1 MNSRRLF
8 WKMFISF
15 WIAQTAFFVYLG
27 FRTHQLTKSS
37 GPLWLIS
44 AQRTLPLVADSA
56 VARFEAGGE
65 PELKQELARRSD
77 TERIKMWLVDATG
90 KDLNGS
96 TLPARVLDAARQATP
111 FGHPAVHVG
120 DNSTLVSVRVHG
132 QHGDYT
138 LVARYDT
145 VPLLRGEG
153 LFRLFAIST
162 ILASITCFLLAHY
175 LSKPI
180 WQLRLA
186 TQRLAS
192 GDLDARA
199 GEKLGTRSDEIADLV
214 RDFDSM
220 ADRIRDLLENQKR
233 LLSDISHE
241 LRSPLARLRVA
252 LALARRRE
260 DESQRLSHERI
271 ETEVE
276 RLDGMIG
283 RILMLSRLE
292 SGEVELRTAEV
303 DLNGLVEDII
313 EDARFEG
320 ERTGHSIEFTADKHF
335 QVKANEELLRS
346 AIENVV
352 RNGLYYTSGK
362 EPMHVSLSSSENGA
376 VLQVRDN
383 GPGVP
388 PETLAHLF
396 RAFYR
401 VDNSRVSRTGGTGL
415 GLAIAE
421 RAIKAHGGTITAR
434 NATPHGLIVEIK
446 IPASVVPSM
455 ALF

>member
-15 WIAQTAFFVYLG
+15 WIAQTAFFAYLG

-37 GPLWLIS
+37 GPLWLIA

-56 VARFEAGGE
+56 VARFENGSV
-65 PELKQELARRSD
+65 PELKQELAKRSD
-77 TERIKMWLVDATG
+77 NSRIKMWLVDAAGNNLSGT
-90 KDLNGS
+90 
-96 TLPARVLDAARQATP
+96 TLPGNVLDAARETKP
-111 FGHPAVHVG
+111 LGDPAVRVG
-120 DNSTLVSVRVHG
+120 NDSTLVSVRVHG
-132 QHGDYT
+132 QRGDYT
-138 LVARYDT
+138 LLARYDT

-192 GDLDARA
+192 GDLNARA

-252 LALARRRE
+252 LALARRHE

-292 SGEVELRTAEV
+292 SGEVELRTADV

-320 ERTGHSIEFTADKHF
+320 ERTGHSIEFTADAHF
-335 QVKANEELLRS
+335 QTKANEDLLRS

-352 RNGLYYTSGK
+352 RNALYYTSGK
-362 EPMHVSLSSSENGA
+362 EPMHVKLAACENGA

-388 PETLAHLF
+388 PETLSHLF

-401 VDNSRVSRTGGTGL
+401 VDNSRVTRTGGTGL

-421 RAIKAHGGTITAR
+421 RAVIAHGGTITAR

-446 IPASVVPSM
+446 IPASVVPSL

>member
-1 MNSRRLF
+1 MAGRCERKRSERDYRPGKSARGGSR
-8 WKMFISF
+8 SN
-15 WIAQTAFFVYLG
+15 FF
-27 FRTHQLTKSS
+27 RAPT
-37 GPLWLIS
+37 
-44 AQRTLPLVADSA
+44 
-56 VARFEAGGE
+56 
-65 PELKQELARRSD
+65 
-77 TERIKMWLVDATG
+77 
-90 KDLNGS
+90 
-96 TLPARVLDAARQATP
+96 
-111 FGHPAVHVG
+111 VHVG

-199 GEKLGTRSDEIADLV
+199 GEKLGSRSDEIADLV

-292 SGEVELRTAEV
+292 SGEVELRTADV

-320 ERTGHSIEFTADKHF
+320 ERTGHSIEFTADTHL

-362 EPMHVSLSSSENGA
+362 EPMYVSLSGSENGA